1 MTAPTPQPAAA
12 AKPSPGLAAFVLA
25 FIAVGVA
32 SLLLY
37 RLGLWLHYRPGDS
50 PGGAELARAFWM
62 GLRFDLKWLA
72 TLGFPVLLAGWALRP
87 HARRP
92 LLAVYAGAMFV
103 LLNLLALVNHFYFG
117 FFGSPI
123 DPMIFGAIEDDTR
136 IVIHTILHDARLVP
150 VVAAWAGVSALQAWL
165 TLRLALRL
173 PALPFGPRALAPV
186 LVALLCGLLARGS
199 LGTFALG
206 SKHLSVSSDGFV
218 NQLVPNALQ
227 ATYHTVKNRLESGI
241 GADPH
246 AGLRGFGFK
255 QPQQAAAVLG
265 LPPAADED
273 ALIAQLYARTPA
285 NPALAQRPPHVVFAM
300 MESMGRHLLEY
311 DDPRHNDLLGRL
323 RRHFAEDYLFRNFV
337 SGQNGT
343 HRTFESLLMNSPVTP
358 LTQGRYGYHT
368 FAGAAALPFQQAG
381 YRTVFLTSGPS
392 AWRNIADILKHQGF
406 DEVHDQAHLRARYP
420 EAPFNLRGAP
430 DAVTFQYARE
440 LLEQGEAAGKPV
452 FVFIF
457 TTNHH
462 PPHLVPEGYTPLPL
476 SLDAYAAR
484 PPANADKA
492 RRILETYQYASDALG
507 GFLDGLKASA
517 LADRTVLVAS
527 GDHSTRDFFVYAGH
541 NELPLAFG
549 VPTYFYLPPA
559 MRAGLH
565 YDPQRFASH
574 RDVFP
579 TLYHRALAGACYLA
593 VGTDLFGTGPNPP
606 FAPAPD
612 AGMAIYDHVVTP
624 DGAIAKLGSEQPL
637 FLRWADETKTK
648 LEPIDGK
655 PPASLKTRA
664 ARERA
669 YVALLDWQ
677 TRVQALEH
685 RPAAPPCGADPRNPP
700 AGTGDPAATRAPR

>member
-1 MTAPTPQPAAA
+1 MSEPSAQPPAAA
-12 AKPSPGLAAFVLA
+12 QPSPGIAAFVLA

-37 RLGLWLHYRPGDS
+37 RFGLWLHYRPADS
-50 PGGAELARAFWM
+50 PGGLELARAFWM
-62 GLRFDLKWLA
+62 GLRFDLKWLG
-72 TLGFPVLLAGWALRP
+72 TLGILVLLVGWAVPAR
-87 HARRP
+87 ARRRL
-92 LLAVYAGAMFV
+92 LLAYAATVFV
-103 LLNLLALVNHFYFG
+103 LLNFLAIVNHFYFG
-117 FFGSPI
+117 FFGSTI
-123 DPMIFGAIEDDTR
+123 DPMIFGAVEDDTR
-136 IVIHTILHDARLVP
+136 IVVDTVVRDPRLVP
-150 VVAAWAGVSALQAWL
+150 VLAGWLGLSALQAWL
-165 TLRLALRL
+165 TLRLALRA
-173 PALPFGPRALAPV
+173 PALPGGRPV
-186 LVALLCGLLARGS
+186 LAQVLTALLCALLARGS

-241 GADPH
+241 SADPH
-246 AGLRGFGFK
+246 AGLRSFGFK
-255 QPQQAAAVLG
+255 QPQQAAAALG

-285 NPALAQRPPHVVFAM
+285 NAALAQRPPHVVFAM

-311 DDPRHNDLLGRL
+311 DDPQRNDLLGRL
-323 RRHFAEDYLFRNFV
+323 RRHFAQDYLFRNFV

-368 FAGAAALPFQQAG
+368 FAGAAALPFKQAG

-420 EAPFNLRGAP
+420 DAPFNLRGAP
-430 DAVTFQYARE
+430 DGVTFQYARA
-440 LLEQGEAAGKPV
+440 LLEETEAAGKPL

-462 PPHLVPEGYTPLPL
+462 PPHLVPAGYTPLPL
-476 SLDAYAAR
+476 TLDVFADR
-484 PPANADKA
+484 PPANRAKGQ
-492 RRILETYQYASDALG
+492 RILETYQYASDALG
-507 GFLDGLKASA
+507 GFLDELKASA

-559 MRAGLH
+559 LRAGVH

-579 TLYHRALAGACYLA
+579 TLYHRALSAGCYLA
-593 VGTDLFGTGPNPP
+593 VGNDLFARESASA

-612 AGMAIYDHVVTP
+612 AGMAIYDHVLTP
-624 DGAIAKLGSEQPL
+624 DGAIARLSSETPL
-637 FLRWADETKTK
+637 YLRWADAARMK
-648 LEPIDGK
+648 LEPIDGA
-655 PPASLKTRA
+655 PPAALAARA

-685 RPAAPPCGADPRNPP
+685 RPAAPPCGE
-700 AGTGDPAATRAPR
+700 

>member
-1 MTAPTPQPAAA
+1 MSEPSSPAAA
-12 AKPSPGLAAFVLA
+12 ARPAPGLPAFALGL
-25 FIAVGVA
+25 IAVGA
-32 SLLLY
+32 LALLLY
-37 RLGLWLHYRPGDS
+37 RTGLWLHYRPEGT
-50 PGGAELARAFWM
+50 PGGAELAQAFAM

-72 TLGFPVLLAGWALRP
+72 TLALPVLLLGWAVPRA
-87 HARRP
+87 ARR
-92 LLAVYAGAMFV
+92 AARVAWVAIVFV
-103 LLNLLALVNHFYFG
+103 TLNFLALVNHFYFG
-117 FFGSPI
+117 FFGSTI
-123 DPMIFGAIEDDTR
+123 DPMIFGAIEDDTQ
-136 IVIHTILHDARLVP
+136 IVVHTITRDARLVP
-150 VVAAWAGVSALQAWL
+150 VLAAWLGFSALQAWL
-165 TLRLALRL
+165 AWRLAGRL
-173 PALPFGPRALAPV
+173 AATLDRWPRGAFAATFVLAAV
-186 LVALLCGLLARGS
+186 LARGS

-241 GADPH
+241 GADTH
-246 AGLRGFGFK
+246 AGLRGLGFK
-255 QPQQAAAVLG
+255 SPDQAARALG

-285 NPALAQRPPHVVFAM
+285 DAALARRPPHVVFAM
-300 MESMGRHLLEY
+300 MESMGRHLLEH
-311 DDPRHNDLLGRL
+311 DDPRSNDLLGRL
-323 RRHFAEDYLFRNFV
+323 RRHLREDYVFRNFV

-358 LTQGRYGYHT
+358 LTQGTYGYRT

-420 EAPFNLRGAP
+420 DAPFSIRGAP
-430 DAVTFQYARE
+430 DEVTFRYARA
-440 LLEQGEAAGKPV
+440 LLDEAEAAGKPV

-457 TTNHH
+457 TTNNH
-462 PPHLVPEGYTPLPL
+462 PPHETPEGYAPLPL
-476 SLDAYAAR
+476 SLASFAAR

-492 RRILETYQYASDALG
+492 LRILGTYQYASDALG
-507 GFLDGLKASA
+507 GFLDELKASP
-517 LADRTVLVAS
+517 LGERTVVVAS

-549 VPTYFYLPPA
+549 VPTYFYLPPSL
-559 MRAGLH
+559 RAGVR

-579 TLYHRALAGACYLA
+579 TLYHHALSGACYLA
-593 VGTDLFGTGPNPP
+593 VGNDLLGTGPAAP

-612 AGMAIYDHVVTP
+612 AGMAIYDHVVAP
-624 DGAIAKLGSEQPL
+624 EGAIAKLGSEDPL
-637 FLRWADETKTK
+637 YLRWADGSRVR
-648 LEPIDGK
+648 LEPIDGAP
-655 PPASLKTRA
+655 PPALKARA

-677 TRVQALEH
+677 TRVQALEN
-685 RPAAPPCGADPRNPP
+685 RPAKPPC
-700 AGTGDPAATRAPR
+700 